1 MKIKA
6 PINGTIE
13 DLPVK
18 IGQGVSPGMPVFRIV
33 NFAKLK
39 IVAEVA
45 ESFSAKV
52 KDGDDV
58 IVNVPDL
65 NKEIKAKITFSS
77 KYINPTNRTFIV
89 EVRLNPNEIEA
100 RANMIAEIKINDYK
114 AKSAIVVPMNLSP
127 EITRRSI
134 CLIFPEI

>member
-1 MKIKA
+1 M
-6 PINGTIE
+6 
-13 DLPVK
+13 
-18 IGQGVSPGMPVFRIV
+18 
-33 NFAKLK
+33 
-39 IVAEVA
+39 
-45 ESFSAKV
+45 
-52 KDGDDV
+52 GDDV

-114 AKSAIVVPMNLSP
+114 AKSAIVVPMNLVQKSLDGQFVYLSRNLNNKQVATKQTVTTGMTYNGLV
-127 EITRRSI
+127 EIKSGLNVGDNIISTGYQDLNNNELISI
-134 CLIFPEI
+134 K